1 MRRVEAMAVGVL
13 AGISATSSEYSRAE
27 EFAQQAERIA
37 PDDPGVLTTTWGETR
52 VTAAIF
58 GNDLPRAL
66 DAVARGIA
74 FARTG
79 RLTAPILVWGYWPLL
94 RTISGDDGAE
104 AIAEAMEAGAEVAF
118 WNRSC
123 LAYAQALLAGRDG
136 RLDLAEIFAE
146 RGRRLF
152 ARSAPWWNHMMH
164 RLVAADALRA
174 GWGEPVSWLR
184 DAIGDLEA
192 AGLDR
197 LASACRGVLR
207 QAGER
212 VPRTGRGNAS
222 VPRQLRSLGITS
234 REMDVF
240 LLVAQ
245 GISNAE
251 IATRLFISRKTVETH
266 ICSLVTKT
274 GQNGRRE
281 LVAHAAR
288 YVPPELLA
296 PRQA

>member
-123 LAYAQALLAGRDG
+123 LAYAQAILAGRDG

-164 RLVAADALRA
+164 RLVAADALPA
-174 GWGEPVSWLR
+174 GWGGPGGRTR
-184 DAIGDLEA
+184 DRIGTRQSARPE
-192 AGLDR
+192 R
-197 LASACRGVLR
+197 LPPAY
-207 QAGER
+207 
-212 VPRTGRGNAS
+212 P
-222 VPRQLRSLGITS
+222 
-234 REMDVF
+234 
-240 LLVAQ
+240 
-245 GISNAE
+245 AE
-251 IATRLFISRKTVETH
+251 
-266 ICSLVTKT
+266 
-274 GQNGRRE
+274 
-281 LVAHAAR
+281 
-288 YVPPELLA
+288 LA
-296 PRQA
+296 PLGELEQR